1 MLRLTYAD
9 RVGYYV
15 KDGIDAWCVGN
26 AMLALYHI
34 QFVLFVI
41 ALLS

>member
-9 RVGYYV
+9 RVGYNV
-15 KDGIDAWCVGN
+15 LDGIESWCVGN

-34 QFVLFVI
+34 QFVLFVT
-41 ALLS
+41 ALS